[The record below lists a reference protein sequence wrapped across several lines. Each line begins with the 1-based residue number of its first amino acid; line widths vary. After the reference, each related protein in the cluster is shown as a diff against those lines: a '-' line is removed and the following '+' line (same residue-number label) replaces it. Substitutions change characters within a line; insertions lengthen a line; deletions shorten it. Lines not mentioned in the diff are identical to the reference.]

1 MLNHFTIPLATSEIS
16 SRPKTIRPTRFADAA
31 ERPLR
36 RLTVKVF
43 TFKFSDSTVS
53 GINRAGTV
61 NARAVMTGKI
71 IVVEFVLPTAL
82 AIGLGFLLSI
92 GTNYLTER
100 YLGPVIDLLT

>member
-16 SRPKTIRPTRFADAA
+16 SRPKTIRPTRFADA

-36 RLTVKVF
+36 RLTIKVF

-92 GTNYLTER
+92 GANYLTER
-100 YLGPVIDLLT
+100 YLGAVIDLLT